1 MPVYSYECAY
11 CKHEFDEYHK
21 THVGSGKTSCVKCGN
36 TAYKIPARFNTH
48 IFQSRKC
55 ADGTQTPHF
64 VNTPK
69 QEKEW
74 LKANGIT
81 LDPPSRDAKLQARKD
96 RDFKRQTAMSLA
108 FQKANEKFNQGFR
121 LQEPQKQREVK
132 GNAKFERNSR

>member
-21 THVGSGKTSCVKCGN
+21 THVGSGKTSCEKCGN
-36 TAYKIPARFNTH
+36 KAYKIPAIFTPK
-48 IFQSRKC
+48 IFQPRKF

-64 VNTPK
+64 VSTPK
-69 QEKEW
+69 QEESW

-81 LDPPSRDAKLQARKD
+81 LDAPSSNAKLQAKKD
-96 RDFKRQTAMSLA
+96 RDLKRQTAMSLA
-108 FQKANEKFNQGFR
+108 FHKANEKFNQGFR
-121 LQEPQKQREVK
+121 LQEPQKQREVT